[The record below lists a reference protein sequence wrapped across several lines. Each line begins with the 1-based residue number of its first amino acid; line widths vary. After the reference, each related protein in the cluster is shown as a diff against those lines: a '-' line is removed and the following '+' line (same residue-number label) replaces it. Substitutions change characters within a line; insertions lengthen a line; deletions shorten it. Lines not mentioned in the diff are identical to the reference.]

1 MNYVREDWYV
11 IVVLIITH
19 LKNINVI
26 IIRIQNQVLSRSADY
41 TSRIPLLVW
50 TGTYNVNGKKPYGL
64 AEIESLRAWLFEKN
78 NSSSDLFILGFQEI
92 VDLNAVNVVVTNSSA
107 LRTTLW
113 RESIAST
120 LSSFAKDMKYAMVME
135 KHLVGILCIVFI
147 KEKNIS
153 HLHQVSG
160 TSAGVGVLG
169 LMGSK
174 GAVATRIQ
182 LY

>member
-78 NSSSDLFILGFQEI
+78 NSSSGLFI
-92 VDLNAVNVVVTNSSA
+92 DLNAVNVKC
-107 LRTTLW
+107 R
-113 RESIAST
+113 
-120 LSSFAKDMKYAMVME
+120 
-135 KHLVGILCIVFI
+135 
-147 KEKNIS
+147 
-153 HLHQVSG
+153 
-160 TSAGVGVLG
+160 
-169 LMGSK
+169 
-174 GAVATRIQ
+174 
-182 LY
+182 